1 MKKIL
6 IISESFWSPTK
17 GTAQYALNLINKL
30 KNTYGV
36 HLLVPTFNDDSDYK
50 IDNIILY
57 TCYVDSDCRKGLHD
71 IKARKKFL
79 SYVRKN
85 IAKICYDNSIDCIHI
100 VYGHFVIEKIPYKLD
115 IPVIWT
121 CHNMPPNE
129 AHPPFYGTSWM
140 SNLGNYMYKLLVR
153 LKHAYII
160 NKSKIDQIICVSE
173 TTKLD
178 LKKWVL
184 NSKDI
189 RVVNNGCNFFYTDG
203 DFYEKKNSVLK
214 IITVGGIKPHK
225 NIHLIPIISS
235 KLNEIGVKHEWNIIG
250 PVMNENYFKNVECIN
265 KKYTSSIIFRGEVC
279 SQKLKEYYL
288 SSDIYVHLSKEEG
301 FCLTILEAA
310 SFGLPCVGTNV
321 GAIPEIISSLNN
333 GILVEPD
340 ANVIYSAILKFNKDR
355 NLYNHS
361 RSLCD
366 KTFALWGW
374 DRVVKEY
381 ISHYNECIATFDK

>member
-1 MKKIL
+1 
-6 IISESFWSPTK
+6 
-17 GTAQYALNLINKL
+17 
-30 KNTYGV
+30 
-36 HLLVPTFNDDSDYK
+36 
-50 IDNIILY
+50 
-57 TCYVDSDCRKGLHD
+57 
-71 IKARKKFL
+71 
-79 SYVRKN
+79 
-85 IAKICYDNSIDCIHI
+85 
-100 VYGHFVIEKIPYKLD
+100 
-115 IPVIWT
+115 
-121 CHNMPPNE
+121 
-129 AHPPFYGTSWM
+129 
-140 SNLGNYMYKLLVR
+140 
-153 LKHAYII
+153 
-160 NKSKIDQIICVSE
+160 
-173 TTKLD
+173 
-178 LKKWVL
+178 
-184 NSKDI
+184 
-189 RVVNNGCNFFYTDG
+189 
-203 DFYEKKNSVLK
+203 
-214 IITVGGIKPHK
+214 
-225 NIHLIPIISS
+225 
-235 KLNEIGVKHEWNIIG
+235 IIG